1 MYIQNILHEKK
12 TEINKNIR
20 NTIIQIDFGFQEN
33 LLDLICINKITQ
45 AKR

>member
-1 MYIQNILHEKK
+1 MYIRTYIKK
-12 TEINKNIR
+12 IIKIR

-33 LLDLICINKITQ
+33 LLDLICINKITK